1 MAEVVISLA
10 VASISVGGIM
20 YGYVVSAR
28 RAEWSAYSLNAH
40 NLATQT
46 LERCR
51 SAKWD
56 PTANPAVDM
65 LVTGNFPTERLMMD
79 MPITGTNAI
88 FGTNYVTISTVSVN
102 PPLKFIRVDCM
113 WLFTNGRVYSN
124 SVASYRSPGT

>member
-1 MAEVVISLA
+1 
-10 VASISVGGIM
+10 
-20 YGYVVSAR
+20 
-28 RAEWSAYSLNAH
+28 
-40 NLATQT
+40 
-46 LERCR
+46 
-51 SAKWD
+51 
-56 PTANPAVDM
+56 M